1 MKTYFIAGIKWFN
14 AREGGRTKKP
24 AMGARYCPILDIE
37 TKEKWSIDFICP
49 DFEKTNIIRFSFLVD
64 EVPID
69 RIEFSKQYFLY
80 EGDRRVAMIVVE
92 KREILSHTE
101 K

>member
-1 MKTYFIAGIKWFN
+1 MKTYFTARIKWFN
-14 AREGGRTKKP
+14 AKDGGRIKYP

-49 DFEKTNIIRFSFLVD
+49 DFEETNIIYFSFLVD
-64 EVPID
+64 GAPID
-69 RIEFSKQYFLY
+69 RIELGKKYYLY

-92 KREILSHTE
+92 NDDEI
-101 K
+101 